1 MVVLAVMQCVTNS
14 PSLPVPYAHT
24 VHLARSGIL
33 RMLRVWAK
41 RVQRPVLAD
50 HLPRNGRW
58 AVQCAA
64 RACGSLTTC
73 GAACCVH

>member
-24 VHLARSGIL
+24 MHLARSGIL

-41 RVQRPVLAD
+41 RSSGQYWPTICHGMGGGLFGVLQG
-50 HLPRNGRW
+50 HVG
-58 AVQCAA
+58 
-64 RACGSLTTC
+64 
-73 GAACCVH
+73 H